1 MFCKIAK
8 TCYNIRMAKKRNFD
22 NKTLSNDFLGAP
34 TAPRLAGEIFT
45 ATILLILVVSLVFS
59 LFVVGN
65 PGFENSEAYV
75 YCSFLVPQ
83 LCFALALAFTWFR
96 ARPSLRVVATKQKC
110 HPKYFVVA
118 ILLQIGLFGLA
129 EVNTLFLRWLG
140 AFGYADEG
148 IQIPSMEGFGFVAVL
163 FVIAVL
169 PAIFEE
175 SVFRGVMLNGL
186 RSFGTLGA
194 VLICGALFALY
205 HQNPAQ
211 TIYQFCCGVAFAL
224 VAIRSSSILPTAL
237 SHCLNNA
244 VVLVLTKFGVTE
256 IVGVAQIAVYGVSFV
271 CLVGSLVWLI
281 VFDKKAEP
289 TKTDAS
295 TCDKK
300 DFFSRAF
307 IGALICAVVWIAV
320 LFEGITGA

>member
-1 MFCKIAK
+1 
-8 TCYNIRMAKKRNFD
+8 MAKKENFH
-22 NKTLSNDFLGAP
+22 NKTLSNDFLGTP

-45 ATILLILVVSLVFS
+45 ATILLILVISLVFS

-65 PGFENSEAYV
+65 PGFENSDAYV

-83 LCFALALAFTWFR
+83 LCFALALAFTWLR
-96 ARPSLRVVATKQKC
+96 ARPSLRVVVHKQKC

-140 AFGYADEG
+140 AFGYVDES
-148 IQIPSMEGFGFVAVL
+148 IKIPSMEGFGFAFVL

-186 RSFGTLGA
+186 RSFGTVGA

-211 TIYQFCCGVAFAL
+211 TLYQFCCGVAFAF
-224 VAIRSSSILPTAL
+224 VAIRSGSVLPTAL

-244 VVLVLTKFGVTE
+244 VVLTLTKFGVTE
-256 IVGVAQIAVYGVSFV
+256 IVGVAQIVVYALSFV

-281 VFDKKAEP
+281 VFDKNTEQEQP
-289 TKTDAS
+289 KTS
-295 TCDKK
+295 VCDKK
-300 DFFSRAF
+300 DFFSRAS
-307 IGALICAVVWIAV
+307 IGALVCAVVWLAV